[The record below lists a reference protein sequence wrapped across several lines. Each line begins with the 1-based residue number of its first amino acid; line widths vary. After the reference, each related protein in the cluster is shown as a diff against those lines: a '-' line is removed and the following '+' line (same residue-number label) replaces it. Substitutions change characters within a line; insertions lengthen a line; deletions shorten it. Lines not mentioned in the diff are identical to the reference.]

1 MEYVACNLCGSRNS
15 EVFYPC
21 TVPEGPTARDIEHF
35 RCTSASYGQH
45 QTIVKCRDCGLVYVN
60 PHRKASAILHN
71 YEEVVDGLYVEE
83 REGRVLTFQRHL
95 RPLEEL
101 MPPAQGRRLLDVGCH
116 IGVFLEIAQER
127 GWEAWGVEP
136 SRWAAGEARSRGL
149 QVIAGTLDD
158 VHLAGESF
166 DVITMW
172 DVIEHLTNP
181 LRELRES
188 HRLLKKGGLI
198 GIHTMNIESPLARL
212 MGPRW
217 PWLMEMHLYYFS
229 PRTLGEMLRKAGFTV
244 VKMVNQGRFLR
255 LGYLTTRIEPYSSLI
270 ARGMSKLLTAFGL
283 KDKAVPINLGDLF
296 TAFARK
302 PPSGV
307 SYPCRHPR

>member
-1 MEYVACNLCGSRNS
+1 MEYVACNLCGSRDN
-15 EVFYPC
+15 EILYPS
-21 TVPEGPTARDIEHF
+21 TLPGDPTAGDIAHF
-35 RCTSASYGQH
+35 RCTSSGYGKH
-45 QTIVKCRDCGLVYVN
+45 HAIVKCQSCGLVYSN
-60 PHRKASAILHN
+60 PRYEANAILHN
-71 YEEVVDGLYVEE
+71 YEEVVDDLYVEE
-83 REGRVLTFQRHL
+83 REGRVLTFQRNL

-101 MPPAQGRRLLDVGCH
+101 MPPPPGRRLLDVGCH

-149 QVIAGTLDD
+149 QVIDGTLDD

-172 DVIEHLTNP
+172 DVIEHLTDP

-270 ARGMSKLLTAFGL
+270 ASGMGKLVTALGL
-283 KDKAVPINLGDLF
+283 KAKAVPINLGDLF

-302 PPSGV
+302 SPNGV
-307 SYPCRHPR
+307 SSLCRHPR

>member
-15 EVFYPC
+15 EILYPS
-21 TVPEGPTARDIEHF
+21 TVSEGPTAGDIEHF
-35 RCTSASYGQH
+35 RCTSASYGKH
-45 QTIVKCRDCGLVYVN
+45 HTIVKCRNCGLVYTN
-60 PHRKASAILHN
+60 PRHKASAILHS
-71 YEEVVDGLYVEE
+71 YEEVVDKLYVEE
-83 REGRVLTFQRHL
+83 REGRVLTFQRNL

-101 MPPAQGRRLLDVGCH
+101 MPPDQGRRLLDVGCH

-127 GWEAWGVEP
+127 GWETWGVEP
-136 SRWAAGEARSRGL
+136 SRWAAREARSRGL
-149 QVIAGTLDD
+149 RVIEGTLDD
-158 VHLAGESF
+158 AHLAEGSF

-172 DVIEHLTNP
+172 DVSEHLTDP

-188 HRLLKKGGLI
+188 HRLLTKGGLI
-198 GIHTMNIESPLARL
+198 CIHTMNIESPLARL
-212 MGPRW
+212 MGSRW

-255 LGYLTTRIEPYSSLI
+255 LGYLVTRIEPYSPLI
-270 ARGMSKLLTAFGL
+270 ARGMGKLVTALGL

-296 TAFARK
+296 TTFARK
-302 PPSGV
+302 D
-307 SYPCRHPR
+307 